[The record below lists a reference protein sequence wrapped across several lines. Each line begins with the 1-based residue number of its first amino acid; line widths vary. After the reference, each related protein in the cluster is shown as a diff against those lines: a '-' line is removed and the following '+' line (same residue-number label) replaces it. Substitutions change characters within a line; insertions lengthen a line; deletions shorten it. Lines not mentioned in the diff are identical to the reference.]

1 MSSENPRRGK
11 VTIAPDVLIT
21 IARLSALSVPGV
33 ARMSSAPVAVDRLF
47 QRHANNEGVRIEVR
61 QHSVVV
67 DLHLVVNH
75 IANVREVSR
84 AVQTEVARAIQ
95 DMTGM
100 QVLAVNVSVDDVA
113 FAEVPSTHNS

>member
-1 MSSENPRRGK
+1 MSAENSRRGK

-47 QRHANNEGVRIEVR
+47 QRHTSNEGVRIEVR
-61 QHSVVV
+61 QHSVIV
-67 DLHLVVNH
+67 DLHLVVGH
-75 IANVREVSR
+75 TANVREVSR
-84 AVQTEVARAIQ
+84 AVQTEVSRAIQ

-100 QVLAVNVSVDDVA
+100 QVLAVNVNVDDVA
-113 FAEVPSTHNS
+113 FAETPATNN